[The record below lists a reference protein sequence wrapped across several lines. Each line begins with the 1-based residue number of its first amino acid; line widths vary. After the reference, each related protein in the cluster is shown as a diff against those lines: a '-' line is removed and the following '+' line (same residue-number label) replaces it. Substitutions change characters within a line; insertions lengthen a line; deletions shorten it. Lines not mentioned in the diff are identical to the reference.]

1 MRRGFRRAF
10 RRGLVPDIPPMLQR
24 ANELLAIEDYAGA
37 SAAFE
42 QLAQAAEGRN
52 GPRAPMLFLQA
63 GRARLLAGQSAQG
76 VAHLKHGLSLLATS
90 GKWEQFQRAGQRA
103 VAGLNQHGLNADAK
117 EIEAYLAG
125 TLPADFTAPISKV
138 STRKPILPTH
148 CPSCGGAVRPDE
160 VEWLDE
166 ITAEC
171 DYCGSPVRGE
181 A

>member
-1 MRRGFRRAF
+1 MRRGFRR
-10 RRGLVPDIPPMLQR
+10 GTNPNIPPLLQR
-24 ANELLAIEDYAGA
+24 ANELLAQEDYAGA

-52 GPRAPMLFLQA
+52 GPRAPRFFMQA
-63 GRARLLAGQSAQG
+63 GRARLLAGQPALG
-76 VAHLKHGLSLLATS
+76 VTHLKHGLTLFAARRQW
-90 GKWEQFQRAGQRA
+90 GRFQLAGQRA
-103 VAGLNQHGLNADAK
+103 VAGLNQHGLTEEAK
-117 EIEAYLAG
+117 DLAEYVASA
-125 TLPADFTAPISKV
+125 LPAGFVPPAMQAPG
-138 STRKPILPTH
+138 RRPILPTH

-166 ITAEC
+166 VTAEC

>member
-42 QLAQAAEGRN
+42 QLALAAEGRN

-63 GRARLLAGQSAQG
+63 GRTRLLAGQSAQG
-76 VAHLKHGLSLLATS
+76 MAHLKHGLSLLAARAQ
-90 GKWEQFQRAGQRA
+90 WVQFQRAGQRA
-103 VAGLNQHGLNADAK
+103 VAGLDQHGLNAEAK

-125 TLPADFTAPISKV
+125 ALPTGFTAPILNV
-138 STRKPILPTH
+138 PTRKPILPTH

-166 ITAEC
+166 VTAEC
-171 DYCGSPVRGE
+171 DYCGSPLRGE